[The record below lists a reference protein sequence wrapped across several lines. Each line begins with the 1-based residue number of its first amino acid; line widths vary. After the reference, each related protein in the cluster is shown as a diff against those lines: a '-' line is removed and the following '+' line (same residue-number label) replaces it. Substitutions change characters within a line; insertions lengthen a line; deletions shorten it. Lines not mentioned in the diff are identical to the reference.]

1 MSYCDRVA
9 LLVLGQLSLLTPTIL
24 VFIHACRPYYCTLV
38 ISLDMC
44 MVMVMVM
51 LNQVQVFHDRL
62 TYTVVITNNSGQGEN
77 TFYCIILCSFSGP
90 LLSIKYQKT
99 QVTLCTLHIVQSA
112 HFLAL
117 KHSKDLK
124 S

>member
-1 MSYCDRVA
+1 
-9 LLVLGQLSLLTPTIL
+9 
-24 VFIHACRPYYCTLV
+24 
-38 ISLDMC
+38 

-99 QVTLCTLHIVQSA
+99 EVILCTVHSTHSA
-112 HFLAL
+112 ICTFFGTEAFKRFFRAEL
-117 KHSKDLK
+117 KINTEL
-124 S
+124 